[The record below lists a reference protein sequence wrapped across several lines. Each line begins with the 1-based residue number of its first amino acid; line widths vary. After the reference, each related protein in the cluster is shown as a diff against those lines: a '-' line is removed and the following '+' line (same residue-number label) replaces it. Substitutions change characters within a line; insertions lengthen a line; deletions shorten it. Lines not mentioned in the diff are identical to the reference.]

1 VVARDELERALGQPL
16 QEADEHS
23 VRAPGTLESHYA
35 PRATLRLMT
44 SEELS
49 SALSVLPAN
58 VKGVAVYSRTAPR
71 RHPLVRVMPDDP
83 RAVAQELFAV
93 LREFD
98 DRGMKLVWVEQPPD
112 TAPWEGVNDRLQRA
126 ASR

>member
-1 VVARDELERALGQPL
+1 MRTPRFRLLLAALTVIAAAGSAAAAEPGVVVADT
-16 QEADEHS
+16 
-23 VRAPGTLESHYA
+23 VRLT
-35 PRATLRLMT
+35 AT
-44 SEELS
+44 
-49 SALSVLPAN
+49 

-83 RAVAQELFAV
+83 KAVAQELFTV

-98 DRGMKLVWVEQPPD
+98 DRGMKLIWVERPPD
-112 TAPWEGVNDRLQRA
+112 TAPWEGVNDRLSRA

>member
-1 VVARDELERALGQPL
+1 MRRD
-16 QEADEHS
+16 
-23 VRAPGTLESHYA
+23 
-35 PRATLRLMT
+35 ATLRLMG
-44 SEELS
+44 SDELR
-49 SALSVLPAN
+49 SALQVLPAT

-83 RAVAQELFAV
+83 RAVAQELFTV

-98 DRGMKLVWVEQPPD
+98 DRGVKLIWVELPPD
-112 TAPWEGVNDRLQRA
+112 TPPWEGVNDRLSRA